1 MWQLWI
7 QNDDLQFEKVGPPKS
22 TVDANLWLQV
32 LGQHFGCEVRLRLA
46 CHLPD
51 QRSLDRPQVVETER
65 AIVTARSDW
74 PGEK

>member
-7 QNDDLQFEKVGPPKS
+7 QNNNLQFEKVGPPKS

-46 CHLPD
+46 
-51 QRSLDRPQVVETER
+51 ETEQP
-65 AIVTARSDW
+65 AIVTARSEW
-74 PGEK
+74 PGE